1 MNTKAA
7 ATNRRYDLDWMRVL
21 AILSVFI
28 FHSSRFFDTLSWH
41 VKNPLHLYPIVTAFI
56 NFMVN
61 WMMPLVFVISG
72 ASLFY
77 ALGKGGA
84 GKFIKDKVLR
94 LLVPLVVGVF
104 THCALQV
111 YLESRTQ
118 GGYRGSFF
126 DFLPH
131 YFQGWREFG
140 GNFAWTGM
148 HLWYLEVLFILCIIF
163 LPLFIWLKRGS
174 GQRLLGWLGNLL
186 AKPGAIYL
194 FVLPTTLMVNLL
206 DLLKSRS
213 FLMGRGFGGW
223 PVPLYI
229 TFFLSGFVIISSE
242 KLQKSIQRL
251 RWLSLAIGLTL
262 NIVRLY
268 KWGPSGDTLFDL
280 PTWFML
286 LGILGFGMK
295 HLNFNTPLLQ
305 YANEAVLPFYI
316 MHQTVLLGV
325 GYFIVQWHIPDILK
339 WAAIAAIS
347 FASIMGLYEILV
359 RRINVLRTLFGM
371 KPIVIAPAA
380 QPREIPLIN
389 KEGEIA

>member
-1 MNTKAA
+1 MNAKTAV
-7 ATNRRYDLDWMRVL
+7 TNRRYDLDWVRVL

-28 FHSSRFFDTLSWH
+28 FHSTRFFDTMSWH
-41 VKNPLHLYPIVTAFI
+41 VKNLHQYPVVTAFI

-61 WMMPLVFVISG
+61 WMMPLVFVVSG

-111 YLESRTQ
+111 YLEARTQ
-118 GGYRGSFF
+118 RGFRGSFF

-140 GNFAWTGM
+140 GNFAWHGM
-148 HLWYLEVLFILCIIF
+148 HLWYLEVLFIFCIIF

-186 AKPGAIYL
+186 AKPGAMYL
-194 FVLPTTLMVNLL
+194 FVVPTTGMVNLL
-206 DLLKSRS
+206 DTLHSRS
-213 FLMGRGFGGW
+213 ALLGRGFGGW
-223 PVPLYI
+223 PFPLYI
-229 TFFLSGFVIISSE
+229 TFFLSGFVIISNE
-242 KLQKSIQRL
+242 KLQKSIQQL
-251 RWLSLAIGLTL
+251 RWLSLVIGLAL
-262 NIVRLY
+262 NIFRLY
-268 KWGPSGDTLFDL
+268 KWGPNGDTLFDL

-295 HLNFNTPLLQ
+295 HLNFNTPILQ

-325 GYFIVQWHIPDILK
+325 GYFIVRWHIPDPLK
-339 WAAIAAIS
+339 WVIIAAIS
-347 FASIMGLYEILV
+347 FTTIMGLYELLV
-359 RRINVLRTLFGM
+359 RRINVLRFLFGM
-371 KPIVIAPAA
+371 KLIAKAPAV
-380 QPREIPLIN
+380 QPREVILVR